1 MSMRVIPEKA
11 CLCPLPPTT
20 VYGIWMNEIKS
31 ETSVAWRDR
40 GQETPQYLATG
51 RRPSRGQGC
60 NWSVQSDSETRP
72 FRCGDSRLHKT
83 HHDST
88 VPVIDVRIAFVILPC

>member
-1 MSMRVIPEKA
+1 MSMRAIPERA

-20 VYGIWMNEIKS
+20 IYDIWMNEIKS
-31 ETSVAWRDR
+31 ETSVAWRER
-40 GQETPQYLATG
+40 GQGTPQYLATG
-51 RRPSRGQGC
+51 RGPSRGQGC
-60 NWSVQSDSETRP
+60 NWLVQTETRP

-83 HHDST
+83 QHDST